1 MRECS
6 DLVHTQIHGLLFN
19 CVVSYVPR
27 LTIIST
33 LLLLF
38 FFRIHRILGPVV
50 GTFVYVRIICD
61 LKGGEN
67 RENDRLFRCKLKS
80 RFFVV
85 VFVYI
90 FFSLT
95 GIALEANRL
104 SNHLLVKIICVCVVL
119 NFYVRAF
126 G

>member
-1 MRECS
+1 M
-6 DLVHTQIHGLLFN
+6 
-19 CVVSYVPR
+19 
-27 LTIIST
+27 
-33 LLLLF
+33 
-38 FFRIHRILGPVV
+38 

-90 FFSLT
+90 FFFSLT

-104 SNHLLVKIICVCVVL
+104 SNHLLVKIVCVCCL